1 MIRSLLL
8 ASLLALSALPAAG
21 AAEYVRVPGGAF
33 RSVLAQEGGA
43 RAVEVPAF
51 RMRATPVTNAEF
63 LAFVRRAPRW
73 RRDRVAALFAS
84 PGYLSRWAG
93 ASTLGAG
100 APPNQPATRVSWFAA
115 RAYCASEGAR
125 LPRWIEWEYAAAAD
139 ATRRDARS
147 DAAWQAQAL
156 ARLTAAFGAAPAEV
170 GGDAP
175 NLYGLHDMRTLVWEW
190 VDDYAALFVNSDA
203 RQPGEAAL
211 LGLCGGA
218 ALAFA
223 DRSDYALLM
232 RVAALA
238 ALAPADGADNVGFRC
253 VQDIEGVKHP

>member
-8 ASLLALSALPAAG
+8 ASLLALSVVPAA
-21 AAEYVRVPGGAF
+21 AAEYVRVPGGTF
-33 RSVLAQEGGA
+33 RSALAQEGGT
-43 RAVEVPAF
+43 RAVAVAAF

-63 LAFVRRAPRW
+63 LAFVQREPRW
-73 RRDRVAALFAS
+73 RRDRVAALFAT
-84 PGYLSRWAG
+84 PGYLSRWPGPSA
-93 ASTLGAG
+93 LGAG
-100 APPNQPATRVSWFAA
+100 APPNQPVTRVSWFAA
-115 RAYCASEGAR
+115 RAYCVSEGAH

-139 ATRRDARS
+139 AQRRDARG

-156 ARLTAAFGAAPAEV
+156 ARLTAAFGAPPAAV

-175 NLYGLHDMRTLVWEW
+175 NVYGLHDMRTLVWEW
-190 VDDYAALFVNSDA
+190 VDDYAALFVDSDA
-203 RQPGEAAL
+203 RQPGEASL

-253 VQDIEGVKHP
+253 VQDIEEGEHP